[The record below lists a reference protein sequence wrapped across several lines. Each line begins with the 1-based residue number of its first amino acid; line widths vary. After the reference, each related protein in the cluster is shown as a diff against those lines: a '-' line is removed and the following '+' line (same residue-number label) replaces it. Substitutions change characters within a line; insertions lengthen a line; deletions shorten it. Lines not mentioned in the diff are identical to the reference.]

1 MKILVIHH
9 SGNLGGGTISCFDV
23 VNAINKKED
32 EIILSLPPGENAAR
46 HKATEMNISTLNENI
61 MPLIFGYYNGST
73 NILRVTIKSAFSFK
87 DREKWKKTLRQIKP
101 DLVLLNSI
109 VQWPMISLLNSMNIK
124 SICFVR
130 ETMRGKPNNII
141 NKFIAK
147 SLQKANGVVF
157 LSNFDKKQ
165 WNLVGNVSQTV
176 IPDTLNLKDYISG
189 INKENSRIKLKLKG
203 DVFYV
208 LYVGGM
214 SKLKGAQT
222 IVKAINHFQ
231 EENIEV
237 LFLGD
242 LGTELINLNGIQRR
256 KKSNQ
261 ISFIN
266 EVYNY
271 VQKNKLHNRIQ
282 FIGIQ
287 RNMNDWYSACD
298 VVVFPAEKAHQARP
312 IYEAGA
318 FEKPVIVSGFPN
330 YNEYLKS
337 GINGLVFEPGNFI
350 ELANAIEVLY
360 KNQALCANLGK
371 NNFKLTDSLHDCIK
385 INTKIEK
392 FIKEVISK

>member
-1 MKILVIHH
+1 MKILIIHH
-9 SGNLGGGTISCFDV
+9 SGSLGGGTISCFDV
-23 VNAINKKED
+23 VNAINKNED

-46 HKATEMNISTLNENI
+46 HKAKELKINILNENI

-73 NILRVTIKSAFSFK
+73 NILRVTIKSVFSLK
-87 DREKWKKTLRQIKP
+87 YRRKWKKILRQLKP

-109 VQWPMISLLNSMNIK
+109 IQWPMISLLNSMNIK
-124 SICFVR
+124 NICFVR

-141 NKFIAK
+141 NKIIAK

-165 WNLVGNVSQTV
+165 WSLVGNVSQTV
-176 IPDTLNLKDYISG
+176 IPDTLNLKDYILG
-189 INKENSRIKLKLKG
+189 INKENSRKKLKLKG

-214 SKLKGAQT
+214 SKLKGART
-222 IVKAINHFQ
+222 LVKAVNQCQ
-231 EENIEV
+231 EENIEI

-242 LGTELINLNGIQRR
+242 LGTELINLSGIQRR
-256 KKSNQ
+256 TKSNQ
-261 ISFIN
+261 IAFIN

-271 VQKNKLHNRIQ
+271 VQKNKLHNRIR

-287 RNMNDWYSACD
+287 RNMNEWYSACD

-318 FEKPVIVSGFPN
+318 FNKPVIVSDFPN
-330 YNEYLKS
+330 FNEYLKS

-360 KNQALCANLGK
+360 KDPSLCANLGK
-371 NNFKLTDSLHDCIK
+371 NNFKLTDSLHNCIK
-385 INTKIEK
+385 INIKIEK